1 MGRGW
6 KWAAVLAGVA
16 VALFCVMEAPAGA
29 ALPGWRTV
37 AVLAVTV
44 GVLVAIAVVIV
55 RDSAARG
62 RSRWGWLAACALLA
76 PLAVP
81 AFVVVAGYDRLRG
94 RLGIESRWSPAGR
107 WYLLSGLVLALVAGG
122 LAVSWVQVP
131 GLSMSAPG
139 ASGSFSGS
147 CSSALAVSLGAGM
160 YGDPS
165 YWPADEPR
173 VLTTAR
179 ATVAGRCSA
188 AADDRMTAGAVFL
201 GGALLLTLAG
211 TGINRRRDHRQQR
224 QTLALRTG

>member
-16 VALFCVMEAPAGA
+16 AVLSWVMGAPAGA

-37 AVLAVTV
+37 AALVVTV
-44 GVLVAIAVVIV
+44 GVLVAIGVLIV

-62 RSRWGWLAACALLA
+62 RSRWGWLAACVLLA

-81 AFVVVAGYDRLRG
+81 AFVVVAMYDRLRG
-94 RLGIESRWSPAGR
+94 RLGIESRWAPGGR
-107 WYLLSGLVLALVAGG
+107 WCRLGGLVLALTAGV

-131 GLSMSAPG
+131 GLSVSAPG
-139 ASGSFSGS
+139 AAGSFSGS
-147 CSSALAVSLGAGM
+147 CSSALAVSLGAGL

-165 YWPADEPR
+165 YWPAEEPR

-179 ATVAGRCSA
+179 ATEAERCSA
-188 AADDRMTAGAVFL
+188 AANGRMTASVVLL
-201 GGALLLTLAG
+201 GGALLLGLAG
-211 TGINRRRDHRQQR
+211 KRRAVGPL
-224 QTLALRTG
+224 TA